1 MNGILAR
8 YPGARIDTRPLENGS
23 TFTTVSYRD
32 DDPDLIVIASPEH
45 PDVQI
50 VCAEYTFDGIAQSDV
65 AQFVASMFDRT
76 ARLTISRRPWRFA
89 VLQVPVAAR
98 TYTASRRY
106 KDDLEPWE
114 SELDRG

>member
-1 MNGILAR
+1 MNDILVR
-8 YPGARIDTRPLENGS
+8 YPDARIDTRPLENGS

-32 DDPDLIVIASPEH
+32 DDPALIVIASPEH

-50 VCAEYTFDGIAQSDV
+50 VCAEYTFDGIARSDV
-65 AQFVASMFDRT
+65 AHFVASMFERT

-89 VLQVPVAAR
+89 ELHVPVGGR
-98 TYTASRRY
+98 TFTASRRY

-114 SELDRG
+114 SALVRG